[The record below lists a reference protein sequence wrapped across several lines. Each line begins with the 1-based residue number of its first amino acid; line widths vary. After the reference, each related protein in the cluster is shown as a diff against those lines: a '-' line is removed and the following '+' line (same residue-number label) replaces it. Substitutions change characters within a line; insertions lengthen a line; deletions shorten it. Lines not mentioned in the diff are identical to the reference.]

1 MSRKANPSIIGG
13 FVLGSIILLVIAL
26 AVFGSGKVFAHRMRA
41 VASFRGN
48 IQGLSVG
55 APVDVRGVHVGTVTD
70 IKIYLDVTT
79 MQPRIAVYMEFDPE
93 RFQVTQAISAAE
105 RKSQEPLKRAIA
117 NGLHAKLAM
126 QSLVTGQLLVDL
138 DLDPNEPREVA
149 GLDKSTVEIPTSRS
163 DIEKLKTALAELP
176 LDKIAAEA
184 LQVLQHADRLLS
196 SEEIPKVL
204 GSLAAA
210 SESLNGLMTT
220 ARDNIG
226 PLVSDLHDSG
236 QQVKTTLKSAQDA
249 LTEMQKTADTAN
261 RFLGS
266 DVREAAHATVGTLGK
281 ADKLLT
287 DADGMI
293 AVHSAQRYDLD
304 QALQNLAAASRS
316 MRAFAEDLERR
327 PNAILVGK

>member
-13 FVLGSIILLVIAL
+13 FVLGSVAFFVVAL
-26 AVFGSGKVFAHRMRA
+26 AVFGSGKFFTHRMHA
-41 VASFRGN
+41 VAFFQGN
-48 IQGLSVG
+48 IQGLSGG
-55 APVDVRGVHVGTVTD
+55 APVDVRGVRVGTVTD
-70 IKIYLDVTT
+70 IKIYLNVTT
-79 MQPRIAVYMEFDPE
+79 MVPSIAVYMEFDPE
-93 RFQVTQAISAAE
+93 RFQVSQAISAAE
-105 RKSQEPLKRAIA
+105 RKGQEPLKRAIA

-176 LDKIAAEA
+176 LDKIAAET
-184 LQVLQHADRLLS
+184 LQVLQRTDRLLS

-204 GSLAAA
+204 SSLAAA
-210 SESLNGLMTT
+210 SESLNALMTT

-226 PLVSDLHDSG
+226 PLVSDLRDNG
-236 QQVKTTLKSAQDA
+236 QEVKTTLISAQDA
-249 LTEMQKTADTAN
+249 LTEMQKTAGTAN
-261 RFLGS
+261 GLLGS
-266 DVREAAHATVGTLGK
+266 DVRGAVRAAVGTLGK

-287 DADGMI
+287 DANGMI
-293 AVHSAQRYDLD
+293 SVHSAQRYDLD

-316 MRAFAEDLERR
+316 MRAFAEDVERR
-327 PNAILVGK
+327 PNAIIVGK